1 TRSVRSRPADTEIA
15 RMARITSRR
24 LSELAITVLFLALV
38 RTLAEYYRLRYVR
51 GPALGLAD
59 VAPYITGGLMAAAG
73 AWAAVVA
80 YFFGRYRVAIGI
92 VVAVVVAMLVYKVVV
107 IGGPP

>member
-1 TRSVRSRPADTEIA
+1 
-15 RMARITSRR
+15 MARITARR
-24 LSELAITVLFLALV
+24 LSELAITGLFLALV

-51 GPALGLAD
+51 GTALGLAE
-59 VAPYITGGLMAAAG
+59 VAPYITGGLMAAVG
-73 AWAAVVA
+73 AWTAVGA

-107 IGGPP
+107 IGGLP

>member
-1 TRSVRSRPADTEIA
+1 
-15 RMARITSRR
+15 M
-24 LSELAITVLFLALV
+24 ALV

-51 GPALGLAD
+51 GTALALAE
-59 VAPYITGGLMAAAG
+59 VAPYITGGLMAAIG

-92 VVAVVVAMLVYKVVV
+92 VVAVIIAMLVYKVA
-107 IGGPP
+107 IGGLP